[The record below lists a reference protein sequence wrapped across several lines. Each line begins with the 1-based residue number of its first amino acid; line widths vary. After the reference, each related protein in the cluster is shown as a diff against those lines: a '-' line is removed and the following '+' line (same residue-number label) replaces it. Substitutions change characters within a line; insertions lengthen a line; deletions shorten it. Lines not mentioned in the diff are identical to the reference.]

1 MKNKT
6 KKEKKQDLLA
16 VLAIVVLFIQTWYIA
31 FNV

>member
-6 KKEKKQDLLA
+6 KKDKKLDVLA
-16 VLAIVVLFIQTWYIA
+16 VLALVVLFIQTWYIA